1 MTKAHTNL
9 SAALLPQAGA
19 QDFFANLTNQK
30 MAGEVVKQTSR
41 SYKERN
47 HRFSA
52 LPVKD
57 IVKIRMKDLGIKNS
71 EMQAALDYP
80 HPNVIA
86 MVKSGSMRLP
96 ASKAVAAAKLLQVD
110 PVFLLGKTIAE
121 SDPALWDAMSPLLGD
136 RLVTANELKLLD
148 LVRRELDG
156 HDIDLISSPGL
167 IQEVQA
173 LLKPI
178 IKKEKA
184 LTQATLDRMDD

>member
-1 MTKAHTNL
+1 MMKAHINI

-19 QDFFANLTNQK
+19 QDFFANLTDQK
-30 MAGEVVKQTSR
+30 MAGEVVKQTTR
-41 SYKERN
+41 RYKERN
-47 HRFSA
+47 HRFSS

-57 IVKIRMKDLGIKNS
+57 VVRIRMKDLGIKNG

-80 HPNVIA
+80 RPNVIA
-86 MVKSGSMRLP
+86 MVKGGSMRLP

-110 PVFLLGKTIAE
+110 PVFLLGKAIAE
-121 SDPALWDAMSPLLGD
+121 SDPALWDTMSPLLGD

-156 HDIDLISSPGL
+156 HDIDLTSSPRL
-167 IQEVQA
+167 IREVQA

-178 IKKEKA
+178 VKKEKA
-184 LTQATLDRMDD
+184 LTQATLNRMDD